1 MIPAIKLNPRF
12 LFVSQLNGGSHVCT
26 AALGGSL
33 PKCRNSCFSISS
45 AKFWGRS
52 GIEYAL
58 LYILCVCVAS
68 FPVSTLQLFC
78 TLEKVSEEWRLGTWL
93 HSVCAKSTSHHET
106 I

>member
-1 MIPAIKLNPRF
+1 MFALQHRGANSPNAGIHVF
-12 LFVSQLNGGSHVCT
+12 LLQAPNSGGG
-26 AALGGSL
+26 LGL
-33 PKCRNSCFSISS
+33 RLY
-45 AKFWGRS
+45 
-52 GIEYAL
+52 YAL

-68 FPVSTLQLFC
+68 FPVSTPQLFC